1 MGPRAT
7 GAGTGQAPVVGTPGA
22 EDNMVNVSFSILNIY
37 LLIELSIYVKIYV
50 VGASRRKGIYNSCY
64 NKMLF
69 RHMVRCRE
77 LGGR

>member
-1 MGPRAT
+1 MVAT
-7 GAGTGQAPVVGTPGA
+7 HGA

-50 VGASRRKGIYNSCY
+50 VEASRRKGIYKSCY
-64 NKMLF
+64 NTMLF